1 MLSSSDTIIQK
12 SSETRDPVD
21 LLTPATFIRVS
32 SDKKSSLVE
41 NKGKGKEEEEFSCH
55 LHMLT
60 MKLCHLAVCAS

>member
-41 NKGKGKEEEEFSCH
+41 NKGKEEEEFSCH